1 MKTDTISY
9 LLSKRDEDPYHKFEK
24 GMGWMDSALTTA
36 LGATEGQVLEIIQL
50 RLRGATTGET
60 KII

>member
-9 LLSKRDEDPYHKFEK
+9 LLSKRDEDPYHKSEK
-24 GMGWMDSALTTA
+24 GMGRMDSALTTA